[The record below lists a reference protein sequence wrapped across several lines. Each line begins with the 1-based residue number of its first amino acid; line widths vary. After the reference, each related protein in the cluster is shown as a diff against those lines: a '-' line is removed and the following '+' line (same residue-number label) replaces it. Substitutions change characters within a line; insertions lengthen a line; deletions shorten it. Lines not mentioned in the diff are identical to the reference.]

1 MIHVSKNRHIEDIPM
16 NDNGTRGASRRPK
29 NKGKFNWSHFFGLIK
44 MAHPQWRYLGTG
56 LILGI
61 VGVVGNLVTPVFASQ
76 IISTFKDGLNKQL
89 IIVALALFIGAAI
102 VTSVGNFLLGVAG
115 EQIVQNL
122 RKTLWDK
129 LVVLKVKYFDEVKS
143 GEMISRLVND
153 TSQVKNLVANSFPNF
168 ITEIIQLLGAVILMF
183 IVDWHMALLI
193 LIAIPLAAA
202 TMAIPMIWGGK
213 IGRAT
218 QDGIA
223 EFSGQSTDTLSEIR
237 LVKSSG
243 SEKQELER
251 GHHQITHLFKLG
263 RREAIIDGVSQPLMT
278 MVMMGVFMII
288 IAFGAYRISQGDMTT
303 GKLIAFMMYLFQM
316 LPPVATIATFATTL
330 AKTQGATERI
340 GDILDEAGE
349 DLQAGDIIDVTG
361 KILSMKHVTFGYK
374 DDEPILYDISFEA
387 KPNTVIAF
395 AGPSGG
401 GKSTIFGLLERFYM
415 PNAGEFK
422 IGDINVDQ
430 ISLASWRNQIGFV
443 SQDSPIMAGSIRDN
457 LTYGLVATYTDNQL
471 WEVLA
476 LAYAKTFVSEMKN
489 GLDTEVG
496 ERGVKISGGQRQRLA
511 IARAFLRDPKIL
523 MLDEATASL
532 DSESESMVQHALEK
546 LMQNRTTLVIAHRLS
561 TIVTADNIY
570 FIEQGTVTGSG
581 THQELLKSHALY
593 AKYVSEQ
600 VVTS

>member
-1 MIHVSKNRHIEDIPM
+1 M
-16 NDNGTRGASRRPK
+16 
-29 NKGKFNWSHFFGLIK
+29 
-44 MAHPQWRYLGTG
+44 
-56 LILGI
+56 
-61 VGVVGNLVTPVFASQ
+61 
-76 IISTFKDGLNKQL
+76 
-89 IIVALALFIGAAI
+89 
-102 VTSVGNFLLGVAG
+102 
-115 EQIVQNL
+115 
-122 RKTLWDK
+122 
-129 LVVLKVKYFDEVKS
+129 
-143 GEMISRLVND
+143 
-153 TSQVKNLVANSFPNF
+153 
-168 ITEIIQLLGAVILMF
+168 
-183 IVDWHMALLI
+183 
-193 LIAIPLAAA
+193 
-202 TMAIPMIWGGK
+202 
-213 IGRAT
+213 
-218 QDGIA
+218 
-223 EFSGQSTDTLSEIR
+223 
-237 LVKSSG
+237 
-243 SEKQELER
+243 
-251 GHHQITHLFKLG
+251 
-263 RREAIIDGVSQPLMT
+263 
-278 MVMMGVFMII
+278 
-288 IAFGAYRISQGDMTT
+288 
-303 GKLIAFMMYLFQM
+303 
-316 LPPVATIATFATTL
+316 

-422 IGDINVDQ
+422 IGNINVDQ
-430 ISLASWRNQIGFV
+430 LSLASWRNQIGFV

-476 LAYAKTFVSEMKN
+476 LAYAKTFVSEMKD

>member
-1 MIHVSKNRHIEDIPM
+1 MSENR
-16 NDNGTRGASRRPK
+16 TRVIDRRPK
-29 NKGKFNWSHFFGLIK
+29 NKGKFNWSHFFSLLK

-56 LILGI
+56 LILGV

-76 IISTFKDGLNKQL
+76 LISTFKNGLNKQL
-89 IIVALALFIGAAI
+89 IMLALIFFIGAAI
-102 VTSVGNFLLGVAG
+102 LTAIGNFLLGVAG

-122 RKTLWDK
+122 RKTLWQK
-129 LVVLKVKYFDEVKS
+129 LIVLKVTYFDEVKS

-153 TSQVKNLVANSFPNF
+153 TSQVKTLVANSFPNF
-168 ITEIIQLLGAVILMF
+168 ITGIIQLLGAVILMF

-193 LIAIPLAAA
+193 LIAIPLAAVA
-202 TMAIPMIWGGK
+202 MAIPMIWGGR

-288 IAFGAYRISQGDMTT
+288 IAFGAYRMSQGEMTT
-303 GKLIAFMMYLFQM
+303 GHLIAFMMYLFQM

-340 GDILDEAGE
+340 GDILEEAGE
-349 DLQAGDIIDVTG
+349 DLQAGETIDVTG
-361 KILSMKHVTFGYK
+361 KVVSMKHVTFSYK
-374 DDEPILYDISFEA
+374 KNEPILYDISFEA

-401 GKSTIFGLLERFYM
+401 GKSTIFGLLERFYL
-415 PNAGEFK
+415 PTTGEFK
-422 IGDINVDQ
+422 IGNINVDQ
-430 ISLASWRNQIGFV
+430 TSLASWRSQIGFV

-457 LTYGLVATYTDNQL
+457 LTYGLVDNYTDNQL
-471 WEVLA
+471 WKVLE
-476 LAYAKTFVSEMKN
+476 LAYAETFVSEMKN

-532 DSESESMVQHALEK
+532 DSESEAMVQQALET
-546 LMQNRTTLVIAHRLS
+546 LMKNRTTLVIAHRLS

-581 THQELLKSHALY
+581 THQELLKKHSLY
-593 AKYVSEQ
+593 ARYVSEQ
-600 VVTS
+600 VVTN

>member
-1 MIHVSKNRHIEDIPM
+1 
-16 NDNGTRGASRRPK
+16 
-29 NKGKFNWSHFFGLIK
+29 

-89 IIVALALFIGAAI
+89 ITVALALFIGAAI

-168 ITEIIQLLGAVILMF
+168 ITGIIQLLGAVILMF

-202 TMAIPMIWGGK
+202 TMAIPMIWGCK

-401 GKSTIFGLLERFYM
+401 GKSTILGLLERFYM

-476 LAYAKTFVSEMKN
+476 LAYAKTFVSEMKD